1 VLVYIPLVRATR
13 PRPGVLAAWLAFL
26 AGLGPAAVATAQPA
40 GEGIG
45 VYGRFDHDLALSV
58 GLGGGARLGGAE
70 GARGLAQAELRASYL
85 HTAGIALAGSF
96 VPGASRELAGSVAV
110 DLRPLFL
117 ISIFENRFTGDSLL
131 DLVRD
136 SFGIEGGL
144 SWDGAHPAFLVGLGT
159 ELPIVRD
166 RDRGLFLRLGARLHL
181 TRARWVGGDAA
192 GTAVELGAVLQAHG
206 AVGAGLL

>member
-1 VLVYIPLVRATR
+1 MASLV
-13 PRPGVLAAWLAFL
+13 FL
-26 AGLGPAAVATAQPA
+26 AGIAFAEVATAEPA

-58 GLGGGARLGGAE
+58 GLGGGARLAGSGS
-70 GARGLAQAELRASYL
+70 ARGLGQAELRASFL
-85 HTAGIALAGSF
+85 HTAGIAVAGSF
-96 VPGASRELAGSVAV
+96 LPGASRELAGSVAV

-136 SFGIEGGL
+136 SLGIEGGL

-166 RDRGLFLRLGARLHL
+166 RDRGLFLRFGARLHL
-181 TRARWVGGDAA
+181 ARTRWVGGDAA

-206 AVGAGLL
+206 AIGTGIL